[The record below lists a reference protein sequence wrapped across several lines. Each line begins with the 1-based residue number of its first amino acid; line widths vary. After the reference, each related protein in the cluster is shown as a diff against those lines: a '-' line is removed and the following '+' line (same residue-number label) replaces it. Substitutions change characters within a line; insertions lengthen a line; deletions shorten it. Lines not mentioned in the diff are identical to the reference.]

1 MNYWGIQKRL
11 LMITLLPCLISAA
24 LLGSYF
30 SAEQYSLLE
39 EQASDQAIIL
49 SRQLALQ
56 SATLMKKDSQT
67 QQDTLKPF
75 LDLPHMRSLALLD
88 PKQNILI
95 NLGPSMLEA
104 SSRRIIE
111 QQVHRFETPSSIRV
125 RAPIFAHGDTLKA
138 NLLGWIE
145 LEFTTKT
152 TQLSQY
158 QALLSS
164 LILVLSLCA
173 LALYLAYRASA
184 SITRPL
190 QHVASALEQL
200 ESGNLEA
207 RIQLSEHTEF
217 DELANGI
224 NSMAASL
231 QRAQQELQ
239 DSIEQATQDLK
250 ETLEEMEVQ
259 NIELSLARRS
269 ALESSNT
276 KSEFLANM
284 SHEIRTPLNGIL
296 GFSKLLEKTR
306 LNKRQQE
313 YLNTIEVS
321 SSSLLSIINDILDFS
336 KIEAGK
342 LVLDSVPV
350 HIRDIADEVLSMLAP
365 EAHKKGLELTALV
378 YQDVPSEIM
387 ADPVRIKQVLTNL
400 VSNAIKFTESGSV
413 IVRIMVEEQIKQKVA
428 LKVTITDTG
437 IGLNQEQQKNL
448 FKAFSQADASTTR
461 RYGGTG
467 LGLVISSYLV
477 EHMQGDIGFNSKTNQ
492 GSQFWF
498 TGQFSICTIEMDS
511 CIDAPWYQKTVY
523 MLSHWES
530 TRQALQHQL
539 NNLGFKVEV
548 FQDLPKLL
556 VAQANQAASIC
567 FIEINSQTEHN
578 QIQLIKQQSDVVA
591 LLPNNE
597 SHFLST
603 LQEHNLDHNL
613 VYPISF
619 RRLRQS
625 VEDLLGD
632 NLQPQMD
639 LLSKTPLKIL
649 AVDDNG
655 PNLELLS
662 TWLEDLNVNVVKAR
676 GGIEAVQLGTTEKF
690 DLIFMDIQMPDLDG
704 VKATEEIRKQ
714 SINGHTPLV
723 ALTAHALPNERKKLL
738 QSGFDDYLTKPISEE
753 QLIHTLTKWTH
764 FQKLGKASY
773 AKGWPQITQLP
784 SPTDKTL
791 ALDWELS
798 LKLAGG
804 KSELA
809 KTMLLGLISE
819 ARFLQE
825 KIKTDEPKNLLE
837 VVHKTHGLCKY
848 VGAENLRTAL
858 DSAETCLK
866 TQCESWPICKQNLTQ
881 AIQELLSWDKE
892 SQWLERLDEIELN

>member
-11 LMITLLPCLISAA
+11 LLITLLPCLVSAA

-30 SAEQYSLLE
+30 SFEQYSLLKKQGT
-39 EQASDQAIIL
+39 EQAIL
-49 SRQLALQ
+49 LSQQLALQ
-56 SATLMKKDSQT
+56 AANLLEQDTDT
-67 QQDTLKPF
+67 QLKTLKPF
-75 LDLPHMRSLALLD
+75 LNLPDMRGLALLD
-88 PKQNILI
+88 AMQKPIV
-95 NLGPSMLEA
+95 NLGPRMLEVT
-104 SSRRIIE
+104 SKRIIE
-111 QQVHRFETPSSIRV
+111 QQIHRFESNGSIIV
-125 RAPIFAHGDTLKA
+125 RAPIFAPEDELKTS
-138 NLLGWIE
+138 LLGWIE
-145 LEFTTKT
+145 LEFTTKN

-164 LILVLSLCA
+164 LILILSLCT

-190 QHVASALEQL
+190 QRVASTLEQL

-207 RIQLSEHTEF
+207 RIQLSEQTEF
-217 DELANGI
+217 NELANGI

-239 DSIEQATQDLK
+239 GSIEQATQDLK

-259 NIELSLARRS
+259 NIELNLARRS
-269 ALESSNT
+269 ALESSNI

-342 LVLDSVPV
+342 LVLDSIPV

-365 EAHKKGLELTALV
+365 EAHKKSLELTALV

-428 LKVTITDTG
+428 LKITISDTG

-477 EHMQGDIGFNSKTNQ
+477 EHMQGDIGFNSKINE

-498 TGQFSICTIEMDS
+498 TGQFNVCSMEMDT
-511 CIDAPWYQKTVY
+511 CLDAPWYQKSAY
-523 MLSHWES
+523 MICNRES

-548 FQDLPKLL
+548 FREFTDLLQ
-556 VAQANQAASIC
+556 AQTMHAASVC
-567 FIEINSQTEHN
+567 FIEVDDQTN
-578 QIQLIKQQSDVVA
+578 YKQVQLIQEQSEVVA

-603 LQEHNLDHNL
+603 LHQHHLDHNL
-613 VYPISF
+613 VYPISY
-619 RRLRQS
+619 RRLRQT

-632 NLQPQMD
+632 HIQTPMTPLNN
-639 LLSKTPLKIL
+639 TPLKIL
-649 AVDDNG
+649 AVDDNA

-662 TWLEDLNVNVVKAR
+662 TWLQDLNVQVIKAN
-676 GGIEAVQLGTTEKF
+676 GGIEAVKLGSTEKF

-704 VKATEEIRKQ
+704 VRATQEIRQ
-714 SINGHTPLV
+714 QPINAHTALV
-723 ALTAHALPNERKKLL
+723 ALTAHALPTERKKLL

-764 FQKLGKASY
+764 FQKQSKPVYNRNLPEVAS
-773 AKGWPQITQLP
+773 LV
-784 SPTDKTL
+784 SPTDKAL
-791 ALDWELS
+791 ALDWEVS

-804 KSELA
+804 KTELA

-825 KIKTDEPKNLLE
+825 KMKTEKPQNLLE
-837 VVHKTHGLCKY
+837 IVHKTHGLCKY
-848 VGAENLRTAL
+848 VGAENLRLAL
-858 DSAETCLK
+858 ESAEICLK
-866 TQCESWPICKQNLTQ
+866 TTGDTWPSCQQ
-881 AIQELLSWDKE
+881 ALQAAIEELLSWDKE
-892 SQWLERLDEIELN
+892 SQWLERLNEIELN

>member
-11 LMITLLPCLISAA
+11 LLITLLPCLVSAT

-30 SAEQYSLLE
+30 SFEQYSLLKKQGT
-39 EQASDQAIIL
+39 EQAIL
-49 SRQLALQ
+49 LSQQLALQ
-56 SATLMKKDSQT
+56 AANLLE
-67 QQDTLKPF
+67 QDTDTQLKSLKPF
-75 LDLPHMRSLALLD
+75 LNLPDMRSLALLD
-88 PKQNILI
+88 AMQKPIV
-95 NLGPSMLEA
+95 NLGPRMLEVT
-104 SSRRIIE
+104 SKRVIE
-111 QQVHRFETPSSIRV
+111 QQIHRFESNGSIIV
-125 RAPIFAHGDTLKA
+125 RAPIFAPEDELKA
-138 NLLGWIE
+138 SLLGWIE
-145 LEFTTKT
+145 LEFTTKN

-164 LILVLSLCA
+164 LILILSLCA

-190 QHVASALEQL
+190 QRVASTLEQL

-207 RIQLSEHTEF
+207 RIQLSEQTEF
-217 DELANGI
+217 NELANGI

-239 DSIEQATQDLK
+239 GSIEQATQDLK

-259 NIELSLARRS
+259 NIELNLARRS
-269 ALESSNT
+269 ALESSNI

-342 LVLDSVPV
+342 LVLDSIPV

-365 EAHKKGLELTALV
+365 EAHKKSLELTALV

-428 LKVTITDTG
+428 LKITISDTG

-477 EHMQGDIGFNSKTNQ
+477 EHMQGDIGFNSKINE

-498 TGQFSICTIEMDS
+498 TGQFNVCSMEMDT
-511 CIDAPWYQKTVY
+511 CLDAPWYQKSAY
-523 MLSHWES
+523 MICNRES

-548 FQDLPKLL
+548 FKEFNDLLQ
-556 VAQANQAASIC
+556 AQTMHAASVC
-567 FIEINSQTEHN
+567 FIEVDDQTN
-578 QIQLIKQQSDVVA
+578 YKQVQLIQEQSEVVA

-603 LQEHNLDHNL
+603 LHQHHLDHNL
-613 VYPISF
+613 VYPISY
-619 RRLRQS
+619 RRLRQA

-632 NLQPQMD
+632 HIQTPMTPLNN
-639 LLSKTPLKIL
+639 TPLKIL
-649 AVDDNG
+649 AVDDNA

-662 TWLEDLNVNVVKAR
+662 TWLQDLNVQVIKAN
-676 GGIEAVQLGTTEKF
+676 GGIEAVKLGSTEKF

-704 VKATEEIRKQ
+704 VRATQEIRQ
-714 SINGHTPLV
+714 QPINAHTPLV
-723 ALTAHALPNERKKLL
+723 ALTAHALPTERKKLL

-764 FQKLGKASY
+764 FQKQGKPAY
-773 AKGWPQITQLP
+773 NRNLP
-784 SPTDKTL
+784 DLAPIVSPTDKAL
-791 ALDWELS
+791 ALDWEVS

-804 KSELA
+804 KTELA

-825 KIKTDEPKNLLE
+825 KMKTEQPQDLLE
-837 VVHKTHGLCKY
+837 IVHKTHGLCKY
-848 VGAENLRTAL
+848 VGAENLRLAL
-858 DSAETCLK
+858 ESAEICLK
-866 TQCESWPICKQNLTQ
+866 ITGDTWPSCQQ
-881 AIQELLSWDKE
+881 ALQAAIEELLSWDKE
-892 SQWLERLDEIELN
+892 SQWLERLNEIELN

>member
-11 LMITLLPCLISAA
+11 LMITLLPCLISAV

-39 EQASDQAIIL
+39 KQGSEQAIIL

-56 SATLMKKDSQT
+56 SASLMKQDYQV
-67 QQDTLKPF
+67 QQATLKPF
-75 LDLPHMRSLALLD
+75 LDLPQMRSLALLD
-88 PKQNILI
+88 AKQNTIVS
-95 NLGPSMLEA
+95 LGPSMLES

-111 QQVHRFETPSSIRV
+111 QQVHRFDTPSSIRV
-125 RAPIFAHGDTLKA
+125 RAPIFAQSDNLKA

-145 LEFTTKT
+145 LEFTTKN

-164 LILVLSLCA
+164 LIFVLSLCA

-184 SITRPL
+184 SITQPL
-190 QHVASALEQL
+190 KHVANALEQL

-231 QRAQQELQ
+231 QSAQQELQ
-239 DSIEQATQDLK
+239 GSIEQATQDLK

-365 EAHKKGLELTALV
+365 EAHKKGLELAALV

-400 VSNAIKFTESGSV
+400 ASNAIKFTESGSV
-413 IVRIMVEEQIKQKVA
+413 IVRIMVEETIKEKVA
-428 LKVTITDTG
+428 LKITISDTG

-467 LGLVISSYLV
+467 LGLVISRYLV
-477 EHMQGDIGFNSKTNQ
+477 EHMHGDIGFNSESNQ

-498 TGQFSICTIEMDS
+498 TGQFTICSMEMDS
-511 CIDAPWYQKTVY
+511 CIDAPWYQKTAY
-523 MLSHWES
+523 MLSHWDS

-539 NNLGFKVEV
+539 SNLGFKVEV
-548 FQDLPKLL
+548 FRDLPELL
-556 VAQANQAASIC
+556 VAQSKQPANIC
-567 FIEINSQTEHN
+567 FIEINNQTEHN
-578 QIQLIKQQSDVVA
+578 QIKLIKQHSDVVA

-603 LQEHNLDHNL
+603 IQEHFLDHNL

-619 RRLRQS
+619 RHLRQT

-632 NLQPQMD
+632 NLQPQLN
-639 LLSKTPLKIL
+639 LLNKKTLKVL

-662 TWLEDLNVNVVKAR
+662 TWLEDLSVDVIKAQ
-676 GGIEAVQLGTTEKF
+676 GGIEAVQLGTHEKF

-704 VKATEEIRKQ
+704 VKATEEIRRHA
-714 SINGHTPLV
+714 INSHSPLV
-723 ALTAHALPNERKKLL
+723 ALTAHALPNERKKLM

-764 FQKLGKASY
+764 FQKPGKASY
-773 AKGWPQITQLP
+773 VKALSQKATQP

-798 LKLAGG
+798 LKLSGG

-825 KIKTDEPKNLLE
+825 RIKTDDPKDLLE

-848 VGAENLRTAL
+848 VGAESLRVAL
-858 DSAETCLK
+858 DNAETCLK
-866 TQCESWPICKQNLTQ
+866 TQCESWPACKQNLSQ
-881 AIQELLSWDKE
+881 CIKDLLNWDKE
-892 SQWLERLDEIELN
+892 SQWLERLDEIEHN